1 MRCTNPRQY
10 HRSISCLC
18 DCAHT
23 NTTTK
28 KKVDLLYIVHY
39 RSFVHI
45 CSYVPGKVCM
55 VNGIEPG
62 CLVHAWNQKT
72 EQAEHQIRPW
82 SSTLRCRHFRLWN
95 KRDIHLSRLG
105 LLFGLVFESQE
116 RNGRFTTVGRNPTL
130 HIPKPLGLTNDRRR
144 TGVAPSFSDE
154 CG

>member
-1 MRCTNPRQY
+1 MGGDKLCVAPIQGSTIVPY
-10 HRSISCLC
+10 HACVI
-18 DCAHT
+18 AHT
-23 NTTTK
+23 LTPLQK
-28 KKVDLLYIVHY
+28 KSGSIYIVHY

-116 RNGRFTTVGRNPTL
+116 RNGGSQQ
-130 HIPKPLGLTNDRRR
+130 LGVTR
-144 TGVAPSFSDE
+144 PSTFQNRW
-154 CG
+154 G